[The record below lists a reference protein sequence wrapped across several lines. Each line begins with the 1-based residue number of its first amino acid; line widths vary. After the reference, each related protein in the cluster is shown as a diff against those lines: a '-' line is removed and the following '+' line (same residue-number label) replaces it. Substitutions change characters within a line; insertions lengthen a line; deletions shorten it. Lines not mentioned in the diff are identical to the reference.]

1 MACFFHKI
9 GVTVAEIS
17 VTLRDVSP
25 FILSAKCSIDNCMSD
40 GSDQDCVVL
49 EALHEE
55 EPLAVQ
61 TVPPI
66 PPQENRGSG

>member
-1 MACFFHKI
+1 
-9 GVTVAEIS
+9 
-17 VTLRDVSP
+17 
-25 FILSAKCSIDNCMSD
+25 MSD

-66 PPQENRGSG
+66 PPQENRGSGWHKGRLCYANV